1 MSAHTSL
8 PIAAIDPHRHSR
20 PPDIERSLLAALADP
35 ATYGCE
41 GPVETHETHASWVFV
56 VGARAYKVKKPVTLA
71 FLDYGTLAQRHA
83 ACREEVRV
91 NRELAPGI
99 YLGVRA
105 IVRADGRFGLVGE
118 QAASAV
124 EYAVVMRAFD
134 EADSLAGL
142 IAEDRLTPEHVRS
155 VARRLAAFHRTA
167 PAVQGGGVREVGE
180 MWARNVRELMD
191 AQPPS
196 DWHVDVAEGFG
207 AAFLRAHEREV
218 GQRERDGLVR
228 DGHGD
233 LRCEHVLAVPVVRVV
248 DRVEFDP
255 ALRRTDVA
263 CDLAFL
269 AMDLEAHGC
278 RWAAVELVEAYRRDG
293 MSPGS
298 DALQAFYA
306 AYRAIVRAKVALIAA
321 AERGADAEARALGAG
336 ESRSTPAQAQRL
348 WNLAETLCWRARRP
362 LALVVCGPAASGKST
377 LAGELARRS
386 GMALLSSDLVRK
398 AAAGVAPSERAAP
411 EHYSGLFTHATYELL
426 GREAQQAL
434 ARERGV
440 IVDATCRSHAD
451 RELLLSGL
459 QRAGLTW
466 LAVRCRAPLEV
477 ASERAARRLGQTGHV
492 SDATPQIVAEH
503 YRTFEELTELP
514 SEGVLELDTER
525 PLDVQVAEVAR
536 AVDGRL

>member
-1 MSAHTSL
+1 
-8 PIAAIDPHRHSR
+8 
-20 PPDIERSLLAALADP
+20 
-35 ATYGCE
+35 
-41 GPVETHETHASWVFV
+41 
-56 VGARAYKVKKPVTLA
+56 
-71 FLDYGTLAQRHA
+71 
-83 ACREEVRV
+83 
-91 NRELAPGI
+91 
-99 YLGVRA
+99 
-105 IVRADGRFGLVGE
+105 
-118 QAASAV
+118 
-124 EYAVVMRAFD
+124 VVMRAFD

-142 IAEDRLTPEHVRS
+142 IAEDRLTHEHVRT
-155 VARRLAAFHRTA
+155 VARRLASFHHKA

-180 MWARNVRELMD
+180 MWARNVRELME
-191 AQPPS
+191 AQPPA
-196 DWHVDVAEGFG
+196 DWYVDVAEGFG

-218 GQRERDGLVR
+218 RRRQRDGLVR

-269 AMDLEAHGC
+269 AMDLEARGC
-278 RWAAVELVEAYRRDG
+278 HWAAVDLVEAYRREG

-321 AERGADAEARALGAG
+321 AEHRGDAGAREAGLG
-336 ESRSTPAQAQRL
+336 EAQAL
-348 WNLAETLCWRARRP
+348 WDLAETLCWRARRP
-362 LALVVCGPAASGKST
+362 LALIVCGPAASGKST
-377 LAGELARRS
+377 LAGELARRT

-411 EHYSGLFTHATYELL
+411 EHYSELFTHATYELL
-426 GREAQQAL
+426 GREAEQAL

-440 IVDATCRSHAD
+440 IVDATCRSHAA
-451 RELLLSGL
+451 RELLLGGL

-466 LAVRCRAPLEV
+466 LAVRCRAPLAV
-477 ASERAARRLGQTGHV
+477 ASERAARRMGQAGHV

-503 YRTFEELTELP
+503 YRTFQELSELP
-514 SEGVLELDTER
+514 SESVIELDTQR

>member
-1 MSAHTSL
+1 MSVHTSL
-8 PIAAIDPHRHSR
+8 PIAAIDPDRHSR
-20 PPDIERSLLAALADP
+20 PADIERSLLAALQDP

-41 GPVETHETHASWVFV
+41 GPVTIHETHASWVFV

-105 IVRADGRFGLVGE
+105 IVRADGRFGLAGE
-118 QAASAV
+118 HAASAV

-142 IAEDRLTPEHVRS
+142 IAADRLTPEHVRS

-180 MWARNVRELMD
+180 MWARNVRELVE
-191 AQPPS
+191 AQPPP

-248 DRVEFDP
+248 DRVEFDA

-269 AMDLEAHGC
+269 AMDLEARGC
-278 RWAAVELVEAYRRDG
+278 RWAAVELVEAYRREG

-306 AYRAIVRAKVALIAA
+306 AYRAIVRAKVALIV
-321 AERGADAEARALGAG
+321 GDCAL
-336 ESRSTPAQAQRL
+336 AQRL
-348 WNLAETLCWRARRP
+348 WDLAETLCWRARCP

-377 LAGELARRS
+377 LAGELARRT

-411 EHYSGLFTHATYELL
+411 EHYSELFTHATYELL
-426 GREAQQAL
+426 GREAQRAL
-434 ARERGV
+434 TRERGV

-451 RELLLSGL
+451 RELLLGAL

-466 LAVRCRAPLEV
+466 LAVRCRVPLEV
-477 ASERAARRLGQTGHV
+477 ASERAARRMGQAGHV
-492 SDATPQIVAEH
+492 SDATPQIVTEQ
-503 YRTFEELTELP
+503 YNTFQELNELAP
-514 SEGVLELDTER
+514 EGVLELDTQR
-525 PLDVQVAEVAR
+525 PLGVQVAEVAR